1 MPTSSTARGGSSGR
15 QARPGTNGHKPRP
28 EASQAGTGKAGTG
41 KHGAD
46 KHGADKHGADKH
58 GADRAGMAVPGMP
71 RIAMPGLTLPSGRT
85 GTFLWWGGLA
95 AVAAL
100 GVVDWPVAA
109 LIGAGTWVA
118 ERHARQ
124 AASAAVAG

>member
-1 MPTSSTARGGSSGR
+1 MPSM
-15 QARPGTNGHKPRP
+15 P
-28 EASQAGTGKAGTG
+28 
-41 KHGAD
+41 
-46 KHGADKHGADKH
+46 
-58 GADRAGMAVPGMP
+58 MP
-71 RIAMPGLTLPSGRT
+71 RIRVPGNMI
-85 GTFLWWGGLA
+85 WWGGLA

-124 AASAAVAG
+124 SDHAPAAR